1 MKESPN
7 SILYGEIG
15 DTANLLNLELKILD
29 SISQN
34 LEYSFFYFTLTIYLL
49 SIFT

>member
-15 DTANLLNLELKILD
+15 DTANLLNLELKIKNEVIAVLF
-29 SISQN
+29 
-34 LEYSFFYFTLTIYLL
+34 YSDELQLF
-49 SIFT
+49 